1 MGDGSNAALAA
12 LGLGLGLGEDPL
24 ACVLTTVGSMHITRE
39 VKRKLR
45 NDRSA
50 PTSQPTALRVPL
62 RLAREGF
69 ALSCLPSLWVSSAHS
84 FCQISSAIA
93 ASCAAGRWSQL

>member
-12 LGLGLGLGEDPL
+12 LGLGLGEAPL
-24 ACVLTTVGSMHITRE
+24 ACVLTTVGSMHIKRE
-39 VKRKLR
+39 VKKELR

-93 ASCAAGRWSQL
+93 ASCVAG